1 MKYIIIIGL
10 IAMAIAWIISVV
22 ILKIEVD
29 TTAAIIYGIYGLIII
44 TFWIFVLIGLQQG
57 WIEE

>member
-10 IAMAIAWIISVV
+10 IAMAIAWIVSVV